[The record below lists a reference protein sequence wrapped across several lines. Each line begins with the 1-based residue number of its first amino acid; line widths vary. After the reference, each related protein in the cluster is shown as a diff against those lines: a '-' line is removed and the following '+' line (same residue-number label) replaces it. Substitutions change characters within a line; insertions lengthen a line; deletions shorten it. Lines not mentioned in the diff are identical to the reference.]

1 EKSKCKSRIQLFRSK
16 ILLVVLV
23 CMAFSACTEQEFFVA
38 EEGTAPVTR
47 STDAVTQGITE
58 LPGFS
63 FEEILEV
70 VANLGTDFVEAIS
83 PILEAIDIPGDLA
96 SAALRTYKVS
106 TETPHPDGS
115 GSMIT
120 VSGVVIVPANY
131 DGDSIRFVIS
141 PVPTY
146 TENDAAPSI
155 IFSGERDVPL
165 LYDNFLNYLYFTA
178 LNTLQDCAIFMPDYP
193 GFGDSFGQCFHPYA
207 VKEPMIRST
216 LDLAK
221 AAKSSLTDLGYTLK
235 KEVIVS
241 GYSQGGLVAT
251 AVGRELDLNGAAHD
265 MPLNLLLAGGVPA
278 DLKAL
283 FDIARVTPAL
293 PLSFVFPYA
302 IYGYQQNGYPELNL
316 GAVLNYPFSYYPPII
331 FDGYHSVADALVAF
345 PLTNVGLFTLNAI
358 LDNVSVPT
366 IALLNDILIENSIEP
381 WKNNAPVV
389 FIHGLLDEAVYYE
402 NVLIYQQE
410 MEAVGGTP
418 ELHTNPLTEHVLTLF
433 DYFVELP
440 IYISQ
445 YK

>member
-1 EKSKCKSRIQLFRSK
+1 MGL
-16 ILLVVLV
+16 
-23 CMAFSACTEQEFFVA
+23 AACTEQELFVA
-38 EEGTAPVTR
+38 KEGTVPVTR
-47 STDAVTQGITE
+47 GTDAVQGITE

-70 VANLGTDFVEAIS
+70 IANLGTDFVEAIS

-96 SAALRTYKVS
+96 SAALTTYKVS

-115 GSMIT
+115 GKTIT

-131 DGDSIRFVIS
+131 DGDSLRFVIS

-155 IFSGERDVPL
+155 IFSGERDIPL

-178 LNTLQDCAIFMPDYP
+178 LNSLQGCAIFMPDYP

-207 VKEPMIRST
+207 LKEPLIRST

-221 AAKSSLTDLGYTLK
+221 EAKAAMTDLGYTLK
-235 KEVIVS
+235 KEVIVT

-251 AVGRELDLNGAAHD
+251 AVGRELDLNGAEHD
-265 MPLNLLLAGGVPA
+265 MPLCLLLGGGVPA
-278 DLKAL
+278 NLKAL

-293 PLSFVFPYA
+293 PLSFIFPYA
-302 IYGYQQNGYPELNL
+302 TYGYQQNGYPEINLND
-316 GAVLNYPFSYYPPII
+316 VIHYPFSYYPPII
-331 FDGYHSVADALVAF
+331 FDGYHSVVDAIAAF
-345 PLTNVGLFTLNAI
+345 PLTNIGLFTLNVI
-358 LDNVSVPT
+358 LNNENVPT
-366 IALLNDILIENSIEP
+366 IALLNDLLEKNSIDP

-389 FIHGLLDEAVYYE
+389 FIHGFLDEAVYYT
-402 NVLIYQQE
+402 NVVDFVE
-410 MEAVGGTP
+410 DMEELGGTP
-418 ELHTNPLTEHVLTLF
+418 ELHTNLLTEHILTLF
-433 DYFVELP
+433 DYFIELP